1 MHKGLIM
8 IATAATLGAGM
19 IAAAPA
25 SAQYYGGHDRGW
37 HHHDGHGGWDRR
49 REWRHHRYERERH
62 GEWRHHHGYRGYY
75 GRHY

>member
-8 IATAATLGAGM
+8 IAATLGAGA

-25 SAQYYGGHDRGW
+25 SAQYYGGSHRGW
-37 HHHDGHGGWDRR
+37 HHHGHDRWDRH